1 MFLTKS
7 VYFIEMRRA
16 LETAPDISP
25 WQYLITQFRVIV
37 TYLRLLFIPRNQNF
51 DYDYHIAKSLLE
63 LPTLSSFILL
73 VSILTIA
80 IRIFSKYRLISFGFF
95 WFFLTLL
102 PESSIIPIRDVIFE
116 HRLYLPMVGF
126 SFFLV
131 SLVYY
136 IFENKSLK
144 SMIIVLLTII
154 SCYAILTYRRNLIWK
169 DEFTLWNDV
178 VHKSPKKARPY
189 YNRGNAYKDQGSIPQ
204 AISDYSRAI
213 EINPN
218 LEVAYYNRGKAYKYK
233 GSIQQAISDYSRAI
247 EINPNFE
254 KAYNN
259 RGVAYYLTKEYDKAW
274 KDVHK
279 AEELGYA
286 VNPEFLNALKKVS
299 GRDK

>member
-1 MFLTKS
+1 
-7 VYFIEMRRA
+7 
-16 LETAPDISP
+16 
-25 WQYLITQFRVIV
+25 
-37 TYLRLLFIPRNQNF
+37 
-51 DYDYHIAKSLLE
+51 
-63 LPTLSSFILL
+63 
-73 VSILTIA
+73 
-80 IRIFSKYRLISFGFF
+80 
-95 WFFLTLL
+95 
-102 PESSIIPIRDVIFE
+102 
-116 HRLYLPMVGF
+116 
-126 SFFLV
+126 
-131 SLVYY
+131 
-136 IFENKSLK
+136 
-144 SMIIVLLTII
+144 MIIVLLTII